1 MTYRICSFYE
11 QAECIAPKVIGFDYD
26 RCKKCLPECNST
38 RHIADA
44 FQNGIYRTTDGNQDK
59 SAIKTATMV
68 LYMTEVDEVVYT
80 GESYHMTH
88 IIFTCIDSETP
99 EYGSENFMSDVGG
112 TAGLI
117 LGMSFATIVGL
128 IDIFIQYAIRMIWL
142 PFEKAKEFI
151 KSLDWD
157 FIF

>member
-1 MTYRICSFYE
+1 MYTEKHCYHECSVESIAQECQCRFVRKTSRYMSAIHFNIIFRAPFFPKKMTYRICSFYE

-80 GESYHMTH
+80 GEFH
-88 IIFTCIDSETP
+88 
-99 EYGSENFMSDVGG
+99 
-112 TAGLI
+112 LI
-117 LGMSFATIVGL
+117 L
-128 IDIFIQYAIRMIWL
+128 
-142 PFEKAKEFI
+142 K
-151 KSLDWD
+151 LDC
-157 FIF
+157 

>member
-1 MTYRICSFYE
+1 
-11 QAECIAPKVIGFDYD
+11 
-26 RCKKCLPECNST
+26 
-38 RHIADA
+38 
-44 FQNGIYRTTDGNQDK
+44 
-59 SAIKTATMV
+59 MV

-80 GESYHMTH
+80 GEPCFQKNAEQTLRALSHWN
-88 IIFTCIDSETP
+88 SETP

-142 PFEKAKEFI
+142 PFEKAKELF

-157 FIF
+157 YFKKIFYCTENLEDIPRPLRASWSIRFLGLVEITQNNF

>member
-1 MTYRICSFYE
+1 MYTEKHCYHECSVESIAQECQCRFVRNFVQHTSNEYLRAPFFPKKMTYRICSFYE

-80 GESYHMTH
+80 GESLTMTH
-88 IIFTCIDSETP
+88 IFL
-99 EYGSENFMSDVGG
+99 F
-112 TAGLI
+112 
-117 LGMSFATIVGL
+117 
-128 IDIFIQYAIRMIWL
+128 
-142 PFEKAKEFI
+142 
-151 KSLDWD
+151 
-157 FIF
+157 